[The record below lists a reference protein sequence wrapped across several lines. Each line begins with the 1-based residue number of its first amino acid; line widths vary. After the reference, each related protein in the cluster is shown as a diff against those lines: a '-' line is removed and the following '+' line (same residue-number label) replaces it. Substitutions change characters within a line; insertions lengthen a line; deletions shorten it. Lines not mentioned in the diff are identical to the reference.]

1 VLVRQTASPAKQSPA
16 KQSPAKR
23 RRTLAKNTPVKAE
36 LTLDSSGYEFSK
48 DYSEEE
54 RAYQELRG
62 RTGAHRAAISLKETH
77 YEEDEEDEEEEED
90 EEDEEKDE
98 EDEEE
103 EEEEED
109 EDEAEDDDEVEYQIS
124 VLDEANDLE
133 GEEPEDFIIA
143 PRQSIFSPIKNGIL
157 FVYFFI
163 HNIITSTFR
172 AITSLINRSL
182 ELFVYTPILFIVDS
196 FKSLFHTLNQLI
208 NRLLALLG
216 AGAHNQWVKKAF
228 AATIAVSLL
237 TLATPPTVHFLDNQ
251 GLFKALS
258 NLRFTTPGTY
268 IPPDLPPG
276 SAEEIVDRLLELE
289 RQLSSYSA
297 LSQQVLLQNKA
308 LRQDNEDE
316 KIRRAAIDDSIYLLK
331 QDLEKLNTF
340 AKSSTSH
347 IGDLRQFHRD
357 TKASIKEIHENIMR
371 LDSDVEKHETDLKTR
386 NSKSD
391 VAISEMKNLKTNIDL
406 FKKDLHRL
414 EGELKKV
421 SDYEY
426 ISKIAIKSIQDWLP
440 PQLAVRVNPKTKKI
454 EATPEFWT
462 ALRGVFADRTEME
475 KSVASQASKIA
486 DAKVV
491 QKEISWHEF
500 LKGNEEAIKGFVKVQ
515 MDEKWNQAGEE
526 GVIVSRDYFMEI
538 LKDQVASLH
547 GDMEGKMK
555 GLMDKFEKSSKENL
569 SKAVATAEAM
579 IKRVKKSGGGKG
591 DLSSEAMERIVET
604 AIHKYATDTLA
615 KPDYALYSSGAR
627 INPLLTSPTYFHSP
641 KSVIKRLGSYVF
653 GGAGATWGHQPAM
666 ALFQDTNVGMC
677 WAFPGDH
684 GYLGIRLSEPVLIS
698 DVSVEHVHRDVSKN
712 IGSAPRQWSLYGL
725 VTDESARSQIESIA
739 SGLYDSSPSSNLPR
753 GYTLL
758 VRGDYNI
765 NDDEGKTIQTFPF
778 PMAIKRLN
786 IPIEQVVFAVGSN
799 WGNNE
804 YTCLYRIRVH
814 GQGLHENAD
823 DANKGF
829 GDDEIVS

>member
-1 VLVRQTASPAKQSPA
+1 MLVRESASPAKR
-16 KQSPAKR
+16 SPAKR
-23 RRTLAKNTPVKAE
+23 RRTPAKKPLVKAE
-36 LTLDSSGYEFSK
+36 VTLDSSNYEFSK

-54 RAYQELRG
+54 RAYQELKG
-62 RTGAHRAAISLKETH
+62 RRAAISIKETH
-77 YEEDEEDEEEEED
+77 YEDDEEDEQDEDEEDEDEDEEEEEED
-90 EEDEEKDE
+90 EE
-98 EDEEE
+98 
-103 EEEEED
+103 EED
-109 EDEAEDDDEVEYQIS
+109 EDEDEDEDGIEYQVS
-124 VLDEANDLE
+124 FLE
-133 GEEPEDFIIA
+133 DNEVNVEDEEPEDFIIE
-143 PRQSIFSPIKNGIL
+143 PRQSIFSPIKNAIL
-157 FVYFFI
+157 VVCFFFY
-163 HNIITSTFR
+163 NIITSTLH
-172 AITSLINRSL
+172 AISFLINRSI
-182 ELFVYTPILFIVDS
+182 EIFIYTPILFIVDS
-196 FKSLFHTLNQLI
+196 FKSLFQTLNDII
-208 NRLLALLG
+208 NNLLALIG

-228 AATIAVSLL
+228 AAIISLSLL
-237 TLATPPTVHFLDNQ
+237 TLLTPPIIQYLDNQ
-251 GLFKALS
+251 GVFKALG

-268 IPPDLPPG
+268 VPPDLPPG

-308 LRQDNEDE
+308 LRQDNQDE

-331 QDLEKLNTF
+331 QDLEKLHTY
-340 AKSSTSH
+340 AKSSTSQ
-347 IGDLRQFHRD
+347 IGDLKQFHRD
-357 TKASIKEIHENIMR
+357 TKDSIKEIHENIMR
-371 LDSDVEKHETDLKTR
+371 LDSDIEKHETDLKNR

-391 VAISEMKNLKTNIDL
+391 VAITEMKHLKANIDM

-426 ISKIAIKSIQDWLP
+426 ISKVAIKSIQDWLP

-462 ALRGVFADRTEME
+462 ALRGVFADRTEMQ
-475 KSVASQASKIA
+475 KSVASQAAKIA

-491 QKEISWHEF
+491 QKELSWNEF

-515 MDEKWNQAGEE
+515 MDQKWNQAGED
-526 GVIVSRDYFMEI
+526 GVIVSREYFLEI

-547 GDMEGKMK
+547 GDMDSKMK
-555 GLMDKFEKSSKENL
+555 GLMEKFEKSSKENL

-641 KSVIKRLGSYVF
+641 KSFVKRLGSYVF

-712 IGSAPRQWSLYGL
+712 IASAPKHWLLYGL
-725 VTDESARSQIESIA
+725 VTDDAAKSQIESIT
-739 SGLYDSSPSSNLPR
+739 SGLYESSPSSKLPR

-758 VRGDYNI
+758 VRGEYNI
-765 NDDEGKTIQTFPF
+765 NDEEGKTIQTFPI
-778 PMAIKRLN
+778 PLAIRRLN

-799 WGNNE
+799 WGSAE
-804 YTCLYRIRVH
+804 YTCLYRVRVH
-814 GQGLHENAD
+814 GQGLLQNDED
-823 DANKGF
+823 SKKGF
-829 GDDEIVS
+829 GDDEVVS